1 MNSIHFC
8 TGTGRGGGV
17 KAVPQQYNGKHVLK
31 HNRFC
36 TVYLKLHTVHES
48 FSETLRVQ
56 YGEDG
61 VGRRKSGPIA
71 SRATSG
77 RLA

>member
-1 MNSIHFC
+1 MGGDAPPNERRAAAEANS
-8 TGTGRGGGV
+8 
-17 KAVPQQYNGKHVLK
+17 VLG
-31 HNRFC
+31 
-36 TVYLKLHTVHES
+36 
-48 FSETLRVQ
+48 TLRVQ